1 MQIVTTARHGG
12 AQLRHPAET
21 RCCATTSRSH
31 VEKRSDSRRFGSLAL
46 HRATFLTSQH
56 VSEAGPSRVQAP
68 VGEAGRVPDAAK
80 RPRSRTR
87 QAFPQT
93 QQANRLE
100 GTVRRRLR
108 MRRRRLRGPRSRGR
122 RSCAGARRAALLAC
136 RSLEQQSTTRRAGR
150 GRGEAPVR
158 RACARLTPF
167 LGRRAALRRACHARS
182 VRADRRSVKGYTG
195 CRGPRGLAN
204 QPE

>member
-31 VEKRSDSRRFGSLAL
+31 VEKRSDSRRFGVLAL

-68 VGEAGRVPDAAK
+68 VGTAGRVPDAAK
-80 RPRSRTR
+80 RPNSRTR

-93 QQANRLE
+93 QALTSLDVSYNAIGDEGATRLAE
-100 GTVRRRLR
+100 T
-108 MRRRRLRGPRSRGR
+108 MR
-122 RSCAGARRAALLAC
+122 
-136 RSLEQQSTTRRAGR
+136 
-150 GRGEAPVR
+150 EAPPVMLAKLNVR
-158 RACARLTPF
+158 QCQTD
-167 LGRRAALRRACHARS
+167 CTH
-182 VRADRRSVKGYTG
+182 T
-195 CRGPRGLAN
+195 N
-204 QPE
+204 THT

>member
-1 MQIVTTARHGG
+1 MAARCRRMQIVTTARHGG

-31 VEKRSDSRRFGSLAL
+31 VEKRSDSRRFGLLAL

-93 QQANRLE
+93 QRAR
-100 GTVRRRLR
+100 GLR
-108 MRRRRLRGPRSRGR
+108 IPGRCCARPTSRGR
-122 RSCAGARRAALLAC
+122 QKTCQNDGVHALRLLTNFAQPLQGGTAPRERVGRGLWQLGHPPAPSFWAGSAPTAGAL
-136 RSLEQQSTTRRAGR
+136 
-150 GRGEAPVR
+150 
-158 RACARLTPF
+158 
-167 LGRRAALRRACHARS
+167 
-182 VRADRRSVKGYTG
+182 
-195 CRGPRGLAN
+195 
-204 QPE
+204 